1 MSLIFW
7 KSMNNVYTLFCIL
20 TTLALIIWCCYE
32 YGKDEDVCEVLF
44 KEFYEDEDSVYP
56 EITFGFPNIFN
67 ETVLRKYDQTFNIP
81 DYKNFLMNGIYW
93 DEKMMDVDYKKV
105 RMQLKDYQIE
115 ACFYG
120 TMISFRANICKNQ
133 TVQIKRLDMFESS
146 YFTLQM
152 PKDAYPTYA
161 TTIKIKSSVFPDG
174 IRPPSDNLVIVF
186 SYPNQL
192 SRSMSSAF
200 YKWPLRTKTSA
211 KHYKMRFNLQSMKI
225 LRRRSKKQNPCFK
238 QNYDEKLLETVIE
251 ESGCTPSMWFTNRS

>member
-1 MSLIFW
+1 
-7 KSMNNVYTLFCIL
+7 
-20 TTLALIIWCCYE
+20 
-32 YGKDEDVCEVLF
+32 
-44 KEFYEDEDSVYP
+44 
-56 EITFGFPNIFN
+56 
-67 ETVLRKYDQTFNIP
+67 
-81 DYKNFLMNGIYW
+81 
-93 DEKMMDVDYKKV
+93 
-105 RMQLKDYQIE
+105 MQLKDYQIE

-146 YFTLQM
+146 YFTLQI

-174 IRPPSDNLVIVF
+174 IRPTSNNLVIFF

-200 YKWPLRTKTSA
+200 YKWPLRTNTST

-225 LRRRSKKQNPCFK
+225 LRRRSKKQNPCVK
-238 QNYDEKLLETVIE
+238 ENYDKKLLEGVIE
-251 ESGCTPSMWFTNRS
+251 ESGCRPNMWFTNRSEPLCKTRKSF